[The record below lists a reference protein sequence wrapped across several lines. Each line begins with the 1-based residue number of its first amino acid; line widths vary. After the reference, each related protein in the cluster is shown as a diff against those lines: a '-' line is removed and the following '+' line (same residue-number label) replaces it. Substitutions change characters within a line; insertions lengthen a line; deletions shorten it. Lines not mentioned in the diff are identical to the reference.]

1 MVVSV
6 TLGRHFADF
15 LKPTISS
22 SVLVISSPIQ
32 PTHCQGAPSST
43 GTACNWEAR
52 LLDSRSLQKRSNQTQ
67 ETCKAL
73 CVAVFWSERS
83 AESLQHV
90 ACPSKL
96 FWFVSSEAISTSTS
110 GKGTAYCSGRANLHL
125 IHPSLESSNYPKI
138 VTSCVPNHA
147 KPAQLYTCQGA
158 LSSDGTACTC
168 NWEACLLASLSFHL
182 EKRESIPKTKHET

>member
-1 MVVSV
+1 MQQSWRMVVSV

-52 LLDSRSLQKRSNQTQ
+52 LLDSRSWHKRKQSNTGDMQGTLR
-67 ETCKAL
+67 CS
-73 CVAVFWSERS
+73 FWSERS

-90 ACPSKL
+90 AGVSKL

-125 IHPSLESSNYPKI
+125 IHPSLES
-138 VTSCVPNHA
+138 CE
-147 KPAQLYTCQGA
+147 
-158 LSSDGTACTC
+158 LSQDY
-168 NWEACLLASLSFHL
+168 H
-182 EKRESIPKTKHET
+182 

>member
-1 MVVSV
+1 MQKSWRMVVSV

-52 LLDSRSLQKRSNQTQ
+52 LLDSRSSQKRSNQTQ

-73 CVAVFWSERS
+73 CVAV
-83 AESLQHV
+83 
-90 ACPSKL
+90 
-96 FWFVSSEAISTSTS
+96 S
-110 GKGTAYCSGRANLHL
+110 GQKEVLNHCSMWHAHRNCSGLCHL
-125 IHPSLESSNYPKI
+125 KPFQPLLVVREQHIVVVGPTYTLFILQWES
-138 VTSCVPNHA
+138 CE
-147 KPAQLYTCQGA
+147 
-158 LSSDGTACTC
+158 LSQDY
-168 NWEACLLASLSFHL
+168 H
-182 EKRESIPKTKHET
+182 